1 MNLSDRIAAGFKAT
15 LLARAVH
22 ALANGALLL
31 VLTRYLLDPDQY
43 GLLYFAISVVGIAQ
57 LFGSLGVPNATARY
71 VNEYLENDE
80 TQVRYIIRWSLAI
93 ILTVAITVSVVVSLA
108 GNGLADLLGR
118 PAVGPLLTVGGLY
131 IAGRSLIGYLKSVF
145 QAFNRVGYSAALTV
159 INSVTRLAVTSGL
172 VLLGYGVT
180 GAMAGYVVGFFVA
193 IAVGLVALYVRFY
206 RPLPPSTNPESDLRG
221 RIARYSI
228 PTAATR
234 ASVVLDSKIDTVL
247 VGILATP
254 TAVAF
259 YTLARQ
265 IADLCIAPAQS
276 LGFTI
281 TPTLGEQSAA
291 ENSDVAGQIYTESL
305 RNVLLLYVPAAAGLV
320 IMAEPTIRYVVGQEY
335 LGAVPLVQLYAFFVI
350 VRAIHKI
357 TGSALDYLGLARVR
371 AIARGTSAGGNFL
384 LNLLLI
390 PPLGAL
396 GAGIAT
402 VITYSAYTGVNV
414 YYIHRELRFDVGAVV
429 SDLARVTAIAGI
441 MAGVV
446 LSMLPYIGG
455 VLSLAAVIV
464 TGAAVWA
471 ALSIASGLV
480 EPSAV
485 ISFIT

>member
-1 MNLSDRIAAGFKAT
+1 MSLADRIVAGFKVT
-15 LLARAVH
+15 MLGRVVH
-22 ALANGALLL
+22 AAANGALLL
-31 VLTRYLLDPDQY
+31 VLARYLLEPAQY
-43 GLLYFAISVVGIAQ
+43 GLLYFAISVVGIAE
-57 LFGSLGVPNATARY
+57 LFGTLGVPNATARY
-71 VNEYLENDE
+71 VNEYLERDE

-93 ILTVAITVSVVVSLA
+93 ILVAAISVSVAVSLA
-108 GNGLADLLGR
+108 GTQLAALLGR

-131 IAGRSLIGYLKSVF
+131 IAGRSLVGYLKSVF
-145 QAFNRVGYSAALTV
+145 QAFNRVDYSAGLSIT
-159 INSVTRLAVTSGL
+159 NSVTRLVVTVGL
-172 VLLGYGVT
+172 VVSGYGVT
-180 GAMAGYVVGFFVA
+180 GAMAGYVIGFFVA
-193 IAVGLVALYVRFY
+193 VVAGLVALYTQFY
-206 RPLPPSTNPESDLRG
+206 RSLPPTRQPESDLRG
-221 RIARYSI
+221 RIARYSV

-234 ASVVLDSKIDTVL
+234 ASVVVDSKLDTVL

-254 TAVAF
+254 AAVAF

-291 ENSDVAGQIYTESL
+291 ENVEVAGRIYAESL

-320 IMAEPTIRYVVGQEY
+320 VVAEPTVRYVVGEAY
-335 LGAVPLVQLYAFFVI
+335 LGAVVLIQLYAFFVI

-371 AIARGTSAGGNFL
+371 AIARGTSAAGNVG

-402 VITYSAYTGVNV
+402 VVTYSAYTGVNV
-414 YYIHRELRFDVGAVV
+414 YYIHRELEFDLGELASDMARVAVV
-429 SDLARVTAIAGI
+429 ALV

-446 LSMLPYIGG
+446 MSVLPYVTGPF
-455 VLSLAAVIV
+455 SLAAVV
-464 TGAAVWA
+464 ATGGAIWA
-471 ALSIASGLV
+471 TLSVASGLV

-485 ISFIT
+485 LSFIT